1 MSEEVAYTIRDA
13 FPPGTLDELVV
24 QYLAGLVE
32 DPDEDPEDVI
42 QVTQLMLQSAVP
54 QQHFAAAVKELSATL
69 AKDVQSRAESRSI
82 SARPMLQRLDNVVD
96 MSKAGALSNTIGFA
110 EGVDLSSIN
119 KGKCVATLPVL
130 NLLAGVFKPAMYL

>member
-13 FPPGTLDELVV
+13 FPPGTIDELVV

-54 QQHFAAAVKELSATL
+54 QKELASAVKQLSSTL
-69 AKDVQSRAESRSI
+69 AADVQARAVKRSI
-82 SARPMLQRLDNVVD
+82 HARPTLQRLDNVVD
-96 MSKAGALSNTIGFA
+96 MSKAGALSNTIGFS

-119 KGKCVATLPVL
+119 KGKCVVKSSPL
-130 NLLAGVFKPAMYL
+130 